1 MGWSRGVMEPY
12 RRKRTETLRVMYG
25 AHWNQ
30 DAVRK
35 RQPMNM
41 LELTFRIWIRNLI
54 ARNPSVVA
62 NAKRPE
68 LKPLSRTFS
77 LVMSDVIREIELKN
91 SLEECAGD
99 AIMSSLGV
107 MKVGITEK
115 RLGEAA
121 GFRHDAGYPFA
132 DAVDLDDLV
141 LDMAANR
148 WEAMDFVGNRYVLPF
163 DEARESK
170 LFAKSIKPNHRQM
183 SPYDE
188 RGNEQAF
195 DIPRVAS
202 GWDDDRDAFDK
213 IRMWDVWVPR
223 EGVVFTYECGED
235 GLPVGDP
242 VREVDWDGPEI
253 GPYHCL
259 TFGKGKGLMR
269 LPPIASLRDLN
280 DAINSTYRKLM
291 QQANRQKTV
300 TTVQAGAEKDAER
313 VVNAND
319 GETIRVDNPQGIKE
333 MKFGGVE
340 PATLNFGILLADKY
354 SYMAGNLD
362 SQGGLGQ
369 AGDTLGQEELL
380 RASASQTIEDMQA
393 SMVGFTKTVTESLAS
408 WVFYDPS
415 AVYRVMKPL
424 GNSGI
429 EIPVELRPKDRDES
443 AWLELSFDIRP
454 VSMQDQ
460 GNAQRLRGLV
470 NAWEKIIVPG
480 AAMIQQQGMMVD
492 VKAMLDNVAQLSGTD
507 EIGSLLRPMP
517 QAPQQ
522 QQQDGMGGPQD
533 PMQEGP
539 AKPPVT
545 TRNYVRKSVP
555 TGGTRSARDN
565 VLGQVLAGG
574 SPTPQQAA
582 MMAR

>member
-1 MGWSRGVMEPY
+1 MEPY
-12 RRKRTETLRVMYG
+12 RRKRIATLRVMYG

-41 LELTFRIWIRNLI
+41 LELTHRIWLRNLV
-54 ARNPSVVA
+54 ARNPSVVVGA
-62 NAKRPE
+62 RNTSV
-68 LKPLSRTFS
+68 KPLARNFS
-77 LVMSDVIREIELKN
+77 LVMSDVVREIELKD
-91 SLEECAGD
+91 SLAEVASD

-121 GFRHDAGYPFA
+121 GYRHDAGYPFA
-132 DAVDLDDLV
+132 DSVDLDDLV
-141 LDMAANR
+141 LDMSANR

-170 LFAKSIKPNHRQM
+170 LFSKSIRPNHDQM

-188 RGNEQAF
+188 KGNEQAF
-195 DIPRVAS
+195 DIPRIAQ
-202 GWDDDRDAFDK
+202 GWDDQREAFDK
-213 IRMWDVWVPR
+213 IRLWDVWVPR
-223 EGVVFTYECGED
+223 DGVVLTYVCAED
-235 GLPVGDP
+235 GLPAGDP
-242 VREVDWDGPEI
+242 VREVDWDGPEV

-269 LPPIASLRDLN
+269 LPPIASLQDLN
-280 DAINSTYRKLM
+280 EALNSTYRKLM
-291 QQANRQKTV
+291 AQAGRQKTITV
-300 TTVQAGAEKDAER
+300 TRAGAEKDADR
-313 VVNAND
+313 ITNAND
-319 GETIRVDNPQGIKE
+319 GESLRVDDPASTKE

-340 PATLNFGILLADKY
+340 PATLNFGLVLADKF
-354 SYMAGNLD
+354 SYMAGNFD

-393 SMVGFTKTVTESLAS
+393 SMVSFTKGVVESLAS
-408 WVFYDPS
+408 WVYYDP
-415 AVYRVMKPL
+415 ATVYKIMKPL

-429 EIPVELRPKDRDES
+429 EIPVEVRPKDRSES
-443 AWLELSFDIRP
+443 AWMEMNLDIRP

-460 GNAQRLRGLV
+460 GNSQRLRALV
-470 NAWEKIIVPG
+470 NAWEKIILPG
-480 AAMIQQQGMMVD
+480 AASIQQQGLMVD
-492 VKAMLDNVAQLSGTD
+492 VKSMLDNVAQLSGTD
-507 EIGSLLRPMP
+507 EIGALLKPLPQNPAMP
-517 QAPQQ
+517 GSESPV
-522 QQQDGMGGPQD
+522 GSP
-533 PMQEGP
+533 EGAP

-565 VLGQVLAGG
+565 VMGQVLAGG
-574 SPTPQQAA
+574 SPTPQQSA